1 MNKLNKFDKAQQ
13 NKDLASINSN
23 GEGFISQRA
32 TAHLCGVDH
41 KSIKHHLDKNP
52 LPHFNTNEFNQ
63 LDYEGCLYFA
73 RYYMVKG
80 KPQAQQ
86 FYNWLIQPDN
96 TLANIKDYKYIRP
109 TKAPKSSKGFVY
121 LIKCNEWYKIGK
133 AKNVNS
139 RLSGLQTGSPY
150 LLELL
155 HAIHCKDYTRA
166 ESYLHNVFAD
176 RRGLG
181 EWFELTESDI
191 EKIKAIKT
199 L

>member
-1 MNKLNKFDKAQQ
+1 MKNIEKGD
-13 NKDLASINSN
+13 S
-23 GEGFISQRA
+23 FISQTIVA
-32 TAHLCGVDH
+32 ELCGVGQTTIS
-41 KSIKHHLDKNP
+41 KYIKRSRDILK
-52 LPHFNTNEFNQ
+52 LNEFNQ
-63 LDYEGCLYFA
+63 LHYDSLQRIAQHYALESQRPTKKAQDFY
-73 RYYMVKG
+73 KWISE
-80 KPQAQQ
+80 PQ
-86 FYNWLIQPDN
+86 NSLSN
-96 TLANIKDYKYIRP
+96 LEEYKYIAP

-155 HAIHCKDYTRA
+155 HAIHCKDYSRA

-181 EWFELTESDI
+181 EWFELTENDI